1 MERKASEKKFL
12 KNTKSPGE
20 NWPEEMTRLNFGGY
34 TYFFHHRQHPGSIW
48 LSSLL
53 IAYNSATTEP
63 FDLQT
68 FPGILSTFFQQFIY
82 IASASEVFFILE
94 KIGEKFFF
102 ADIQLPK

>member
-53 IAYNSATTEP
+53 IAYNSATT
-63 FDLQT
+63 
-68 FPGILSTFFQQFIY
+68 